1 MTKQSTRDKFERTSG
16 VLLHPTSLPSKH
28 GIGDLGEAAY
38 GFVNVLAE
46 TKQKLWQV
54 LPLGPTGFGDSPYQC
69 FSTFAGNPLLI
80 SLEKLSEAG
89 LIPAQELN
97 STEHF
102 DDSKVDYGRVINYK
116 YALYRKAFANF
127 VEDKEFKTFCASKKA
142 WLNDYALFMS
152 LKQHFNGHSW
162 NEWENDIKLKEPA
175 AITKYTKLLA
185 NEIAFHKFLQFHF
198 FKQWY
203 ELKTYANKNG
213 VKIIG
218 DIPIYVAFDSSD
230 AWGTPSA
237 FFFDK
242 NMSPTKVAGVPP
254 DYFSKTGQLWGNPLY
269 NWKALKKDN
278 YKWWLDRIVAT
289 KELVDII
296 RIDHFRGFCEYWAVP
311 YGSTTA
317 IDGKWEKGPGADIFT
332 AIKEMLGN
340 LPILAEDLGLLTPD
354 VHVLR
359 DKFGFPSMKIL
370 EFAFNAHESSS
381 YIPHLLEQNSV
392 VYTGTHDNDTVVGW
406 FKKASREDRALFME
420 YTNTDGKNVA
430 WDFIRLAF
438 ASVADIAIVP
448 MQDILS
454 LDSDS
459 RMNTPSLA
467 SGNWQWRFR
476 WDQLTL
482 DIKSRLKRFTQI
494 YQR

>member
-1 MTKQSTRDKFERTSG
+1 MARTHTKNNFERSSG
-16 VLLHPTSLPSKH
+16 ILLHPTSLPSKH
-28 GIGDLGEAAY
+28 GIGDLGNAAY

-89 LIPAQELN
+89 FLSAQELDN
-97 STEHF
+97 SEKF
-102 DDSKVDYGRVINYK
+102 DDTKIDYGRVINYK

-127 VEDKEFKTFCASKKA
+127 VENKEYKTFCLNKGL
-142 WLNDYALFMS
+142 WLNDYALFMA
-152 LKQHFNGHSW
+152 LKQHFNGRSW
-162 NEWENDIKLKEPA
+162 NEWDKSIKLREPVA
-175 AITKYTKLLA
+175 VAKYTKLLSK
-185 NEIAFHKFLQFHF
+185 EIAFHKFLQFCF

-203 ELKTYANKNG
+203 ELKTHANKNG
-213 VKIIG
+213 IKIIG

-230 AWGTPSA
+230 AWSNPSA

-242 NMSPTKVAGVPP
+242 EMNPTKVAGVPP

-269 NWKALKKDN
+269 NWRALKKDN
-278 YKWWLDRIVAT
+278 YKWWLDRIQAT

-311 YGSTTA
+311 SSSTTA
-317 IDGKWEKGPGADIFT
+317 IDGKWEKGPGVDIFI
-332 AIKEMLGN
+332 AIKELLGE

-354 VHVLR
+354 VHALR

-370 EFAFNAHESSS
+370 EFAFNAHEGSS
-381 YIPHLLEQNSV
+381 YIPHLLERNSV

-406 FKKASREDRALFME
+406 FKKAGQDDKNLFME

-438 ASVADIAIVP
+438 ASVANIAIVP

-454 LDSDS
+454 LDTDA

-467 SGNWQWRFR
+467 SGNWQWRFK
-476 WDQLTL
+476 WDQVTPE
-482 DIKSRLKRFTQI
+482 IKDRLKRFTEL